1 MAPRANPQ
9 KILITKSPF
18 LKEVLISQGSTDKRE
33 SNWST
38 LGVHDSDWDADDDAD
53 DDDDD
58 EPGEPAVQ
66 LLCLDVA
73 TSILGSNYKH
83 WILIWV

>member
-1 MAPRANPQ
+1 MPIRIDPK
-9 KILITKSPF
+9 KILKAKSPL
-18 LKEVLISQGSTDKRE
+18 LKEDLIAQGSTDKRE
-33 SNWST
+33 RNWST
-38 LGVHDSDWDADDDAD
+38 LGVDDSDWDADDDAD

>member
-1 MAPRANPQ
+1 MPIRIDPQ
-9 KILITKSPF
+9 KILKAKSPL
-18 LKEVLISQGSTDKRE
+18 LKEVLIAQGSTDKRYGI
-33 SNWST
+33 WPT
-38 LGVHDSDWDADDDAD
+38 LGVDDSDWDADDDAD

-73 TSILGSNYKH
+73 TCILGSSYKH
-83 WILIWV
+83 WILTWV